1 MIASFT
7 ALGVGKGKENLT
19 NAKLRIRELQGKVTE
34 KKNRRGNCSNERA
47 IMTV

>member
-34 KKNRRGNCSNERA
+34 KKKIVEE
-47 IMTV
+47 TVQMREQL